1 MTSET
6 RLNPVMSLLAAAVL
20 LSASFPAAAGARLSC
35 SRAES
40 RLLPVPDSGRARL
53 PLVLPLDKSNSMEAL
68 SQGQPVLAEEV
79 LPFDGWRAEGPGQ
92 LLQGGELRLLV
103 PVSTGRRAVGQPGDE
118 DYCTFGQVSVSKDLY
133 GRDLRQFNRIAM
145 DILPECRG
153 TGVMNLNLHLGNRTY
168 ADVGAH
174 LINLTPNE
182 WNHVELDMSGLPRES
197 VRSLRLYTDLKG
209 RNLFLGDSLAYI
221 VRNLRLLRVEHS
233 AKEVGWDVAQGHV
246 AYSMSGYFP
255 GSRKT
260 AVLGFEAARFEV
272 VDTRTGKAVKQGR
285 VRLEHTSIG
294 TFRVADFTSVRREG
308 TYVIRAG
315 GRQTRPFRIGEDA
328 FEASKWRVLS
338 FIHGQR
344 CGAAVEGVHGVCH
357 TDLFSVLDGRR
368 TSYAGGWHDAG
379 DLSQQTLQSG
389 DVAFALAEAYGS
401 LRRKMQR
408 GAGGADSRAGAP
420 EAPAGVL
427 PGDPGEL
434 ARRLRDEA
442 FHGYRFILRQRLGN
456 GWHASSMGLL
466 HWTDGVVGTA
476 DDITS
481 VRVQDNSFDNF
492 LYAAYEAYAART
504 FAGEP
509 LADSLRRAA
518 VEDFDFGRRRFEA
531 RGFDSFPHMMEHTY
545 STPNSLCL
553 AAMSWSA
560 SQLYRLT
567 GEEQYAR
574 LAAEYIR
581 GVLGCQATGGRGLL
595 AGFFYRDERRLSIVH
610 SIHQSREQLFAM
622 ALAEL
627 LGTQPSHRDSGRW
640 RRAARLHADYL
651 KALSP
656 FTAPYG
662 MMASGVYRTGEWRDE
677 DAFRRLNLFAPA
689 NAPELYE
696 QQIREGEQVDSLH
709 FVRRFPTWF
718 SIFNGNEAL
727 LLASG
732 KAAAVLGNLL
742 GDRELLDMGCRQLYW
757 SVGENPFCQSLI
769 YGEGHNYPSMDS
781 FSSGELTGEMPV
793 GIRAKGNGDVPY
805 WPQTNNACYKEVW
818 VTSAGKWMSLLAEY

>member
-1 MTSET
+1 MTAET

-20 LSASFPAAAGARLSC
+20 LSSSFPAAAGARLSC

-40 RLLPVPDSGRARL
+40 RLLPVPDSGSARL

-79 LPFDGWRAEGPGQ
+79 LPLDGWRAEGSGQ

-118 DYCTFGQVSVSKDLY
+118 DYCTFGQVSVSKDLH

-182 WNHVELDMSGLPRES
+182 WNHVELDMSGASPRECPQPAP
-197 VRSLRLYTDLKG
+197 VTDLKG
-209 RNLFLGDSLAYI
+209 RNLFLGDSLAYT
-221 VRNLRLLRVEHS
+221 VRNLRLPRVEHS

-272 VDTRTGKAVKQGR
+272 VDTRTGKAVKQGK

-294 TFRVADFTSVRREG
+294 TFRVADFTS
-308 TYVIRAG
+308 
-315 GRQTRPFRIGEDA
+315 
-328 FEASKWRVLS
+328 
-338 FIHGQR
+338 
-344 CGAAVEGVHGVCH
+344 
-357 TDLFSVLDGRR
+357 
-368 TSYAGGWHDAG
+368 
-379 DLSQQTLQSG
+379 
-389 DVAFALAEAYGS
+389 
-401 LRRKMQR
+401 
-408 GAGGADSRAGAP
+408 
-420 EAPAGVL
+420 
-427 PGDPGEL
+427 
-434 ARRLRDEA
+434 
-442 FHGYRFILRQRLGN
+442 
-456 GWHASSMGLL
+456 
-466 HWTDGVVGTA
+466 
-476 DDITS
+476 
-481 VRVQDNSFDNF
+481 
-492 LYAAYEAYAART
+492 
-504 FAGEP
+504 
-509 LADSLRRAA
+509 
-518 VEDFDFGRRRFEA
+518 
-531 RGFDSFPHMMEHTY
+531 
-545 STPNSLCL
+545 
-553 AAMSWSA
+553 
-560 SQLYRLT
+560 
-567 GEEQYAR
+567 
-574 LAAEYIR
+574 
-581 GVLGCQATGGRGLL
+581 
-595 AGFFYRDERRLSIVH
+595 
-610 SIHQSREQLFAM
+610 
-622 ALAEL
+622 
-627 LGTQPSHRDSGRW
+627 
-640 RRAARLHADYL
+640 
-651 KALSP
+651 
-656 FTAPYG
+656 
-662 MMASGVYRTGEWRDE
+662 
-677 DAFRRLNLFAPA
+677 
-689 NAPELYE
+689 
-696 QQIREGEQVDSLH
+696 
-709 FVRRFPTWF
+709 VRRFPTWF